1 MSFPFEPSQ
10 LYIYIYI
17 NVYTHVC
24 MFNCVCNMCV
34 ILRMLCRR
42 RLEVGRLERF
52 AAARGLGK
60 QQLTQ
65 SRLVYIYSSIVN
77 SVATGIWQHSN

>member
-1 MSFPFEPSQ
+1 MSFPFEFRPSQ

-17 NVYTHVC
+17 YIYININVDTHVC

-60 QQLTQ
+60 QLT
-65 SRLVYIYSSIVN
+65 N
-77 SVATGIWQHSN
+77 SVATGIYI